1 MTNSPTTRTDA
12 PGVPILSTA
21 VPAAVSTAM
30 PTAPIVSVITPTCER
45 EAMLP
50 HVYRSF
56 AHQDLGACEW
66 IVVDDSERPSA
77 FMQGLGDARVVYRHV
92 PQRMSVGA
100 RRNLAV
106 ALARAEVIAHFDD
119 GEYYAPDYLRVMC
132 AQLGARRADIVKLSA
147 FFLYSRIYGQFAW
160 WDLLR
165 KSGLHFHWSPQPM
178 TALNFPVDHRA
189 FADNH
194 SGYGFS
200 YVYTKRL
207 WAAGPFESGSHDEHN
222 KRHADST
229 FLQAALERGA
239 NLAHF
244 ADDVGLCLHVLHTH
258 HSAAS
263 FPQYL
268 LPDALV
274 TRHFPK
280 FTQFVEALRTA
291 PAER

>member
-1 MTNSPTTRTDA
+1 MTNSSTTRA
-12 PGVPILSTA
+12 GSPGV
-21 VPAAVSTAM
+21 
-30 PTAPIVSVITPTCER
+30 PIVSVITPTGER

-50 HVYRSF
+50 HLYRSF
-56 AHQDLGACEW
+56 AHQNPGACEW

-77 FMQGLGDARVVYRHV
+77 FMQGLDDARVVYRHV

-132 AQLGARRADIVKLSA
+132 AQLSGRRADFVKLSA
-147 FFLYSRIYGQFAW
+147 FFLYSRVYRRFAW
-160 WDLLR
+160 WDLLH

-178 TALNFPVDHRA
+178 AALNFPADHRA

-207 WAAGPFESGSHDEHN
+207 WAAGPFEPGVLNEDG
-222 KRHADST
+222 A

-244 ADDVGLCLHVLHTH
+244 ADDVGLCLHVQHARNV
-258 HSAAS
+258 SAS

-268 LPDALV
+268 LPEALV
-274 TRHFPK
+274 TRHFP
-280 FTQFVEALRTA
+280 QFAQFAAVLRDQQA
-291 PAER
+291 